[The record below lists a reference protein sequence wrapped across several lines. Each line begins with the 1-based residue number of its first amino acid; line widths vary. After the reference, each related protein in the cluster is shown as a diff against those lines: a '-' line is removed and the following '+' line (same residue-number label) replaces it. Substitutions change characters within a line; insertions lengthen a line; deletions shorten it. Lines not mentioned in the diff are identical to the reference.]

1 MKILTRMFI
10 QCICIYF
17 VLVTYTS
24 LNNSLPVPVLRNQE
38 VKVEVAKT
46 RNELLTKQIE
56 KDLITLKAPKEK
68 IPELTEAI
76 LVSHIQ
82 TGINNKL
89 ITALAKTESN
99 FDEQAIGPKN
109 RTKIRYKGI
118 LQTPTSS
125 NFTDVDMLHGVRI
138 LQQKLKET
146 NGDISKA
153 LALYKGG
160 NNPVAKKQA
169 KHVIEIYENLMEK

>member
-68 IPELTEAI
+68 IPELTEAKRKKED
-76 LVSHIQ
+76 
-82 TGINNKL
+82 G
-89 ITALAKTESN
+89 
-99 FDEQAIGPKN
+99 
-109 RTKIRYKGI
+109 TKKSG
-118 LQTPTSS
+118 
-125 NFTDVDMLHGVRI
+125 
-138 LQQKLKET
+138 
-146 NGDISKA
+146 
-153 LALYKGG
+153 
-160 NNPVAKKQA
+160 
-169 KHVIEIYENLMEK
+169 